1 MRFLI
6 TIIASLVLAGS
17 SFAQP
22 ATKEFF
28 VFFETPLVCGAKE
41 TIGCGSRAKPLLL
54 DFEAS
59 SFASEAWLNREGTIV
74 AIVLK
79 EPYLPIRQL
88 LQKAKAVFDKH
99 DLNWKPIQGGKR
111 YQELASDLR
120 KQGMWYRGRAVDSLS
135 WEEAA
140 WLTEGALAYLEGFD
154 KLTPDSSKMLR
165 NEVTKY
171 IGTSLTSETQVPM
184 EVMHS
189 EIVRIASRYVS
200 REAIGRSVERFHA
213 AHDQEHVETYTS
225 TFTCPICGHRK
236 METLPADRCIME
248 YTCEN
253 CKTSIKHKEGDC
265 CVFCS
270 YGDVKCPTAE

>member
-17 SFAQP
+17 LFAQ
-22 ATKEFF
+22 AAKKEFF

-59 SFASEAWLNREGTIV
+59 EFVSEAWLNREGTIV
-74 AIVLK
+74 AVVLK

-88 LQKAKAVFDKH
+88 LQKSKAVFDKH
-99 DLNWKPIQGGKR
+99 DLTWKPIQGGKR
-111 YQELASDLR
+111 YQELAADLR
-120 KQGMWYRGRAVDSLS
+120 KQGMWYRGAAVDSLS

-140 WLTEGALAYLEGFD
+140 WLTEGALGYLDGFE
-154 KLTPDSSKMLR
+154 TMRQDSATALR
-165 NEVTKY
+165 QQITSFV
-171 IGTSLTSETQVPM
+171 GWSLTSGEGL
-184 EVMHS
+184 S
-189 EIVRIASRYVS
+189 EADMSWGITRIASAFVSTEALNRSLDRYRLDHPGGDS
-200 REAIGRSVERFHA
+200 YF
-213 AHDQEHVETYTS
+213 S
-225 TFTCPICGHRK
+225 TITCPKCSHRSTEVIQ
-236 METLPADRCIME
+236 MDRCVRE
-248 YTCEN
+248 YTCGN
-253 CKTSIKHKEGDC
+253 CSFAIKHKEGDC